1 MARQVED
8 YGYARGLH
16 DFKIG
21 ILKLAR
27 PRGVSCVENGSA
39 RVQICLPFIWFQAMA
54 HGCLPLRHSLMPGT
68 ELSCGHSGRKFHA
81 DTNETKGSV
90 QSKTKAGSHQF

>member
-1 MARQVED
+1 
-8 YGYARGLH
+8 
-16 DFKIG
+16 
-21 ILKLAR
+21 
-27 PRGVSCVENGSA
+27 
-39 RVQICLPFIWFQAMA
+39 MA

-90 QSKTKAGSHQF
+90 QSKTKAGSHQFWERALVRRGDAAVQCRPSEEFPSV